1 MENIEDGKVSAFQH
15 PFVTIENVEALLE
28 GQNYIP
34 EKEICIATKLSLDL
48 KKPILLEGEAGV
60 GKTELAK
67 TLAKILDTELIRL
80 QCYEGLD
87 QSSALYEWN
96 YSRQILEVRLSELA
110 DHTKE
115 EIEKNIFSEKFLLD
129 RPLLKAVKHTTS
141 KPPVLLIDEIDRADE
156 EFEAFLLE
164 LLSDYQVTIPELG
177 TIKAVEPPI
186 VILTSNRTRDLN
198 NALKRRC
205 LYLWIEYPSLNKEIK
220 IIQKKVPNLSKTL
233 TEKVVKT
240 IQLLRSSEIRKKPGI
255 SETIDWATALFA
267 LDVDSLTIEVVNET
281 AITFIKNRDDLDLLR
296 DIDLSDILD

>member
-1 MENIEDGKVSAFQH
+1 M
-15 PFVTIENVEALLE
+15 
-28 GQNYIP
+28 
-34 EKEICIATKLSLDL
+34 
-48 KKPILLEGEAGV
+48 
-60 GKTELAK
+60 
-67 TLAKILDTELIRL
+67 

-110 DHTKE
+110 NHTKE
-115 EIEKNIFSEKFLLD
+115 EVEKNIFSEKFLLA
-129 RPLLKAVKHTTS
+129 RPLLRAVKYTTT

-220 IIQKKVPNLSKTL
+220 IIQKKVPNLNETL

-267 LDVDSLTIEVVNET
+267 LDIHSLTIEVVNET

>member
-15 PFVTIENVEALLE
+15 PFFTIENVEALLE

-34 EKEICIATKLSLDL
+34 EKEICIAAKLSLDL

-87 QSSALYEWN
+87 QASALYEWN

-110 DHTKE
+110 NHTKE
-115 EIEKNIFSEKFLLD
+115 EVEKNIFSEKFLLD